1 MAKKLAGKRW
11 FEALGRRAK
20 SQGKPMLSERMERS
34 KWPMWARRAYT
45 CGWLDQGTVRATQA
59 AKQGGAA

>member
-1 MAKKLAGKRW
+1 MAKKPLTGARF

-20 SQGKPMLSERMERS
+20 SQGLPILYCRLDRL

-59 AKQGGAA
+59 AKEQST